1 MVIYMSDNNNYG
13 NSSSNE
19 IITLSDVE
27 ARRSVDDFFGG
38 DTRDGLSPLKE
49 NYDFGVRNGLRK
61 IIASKNQE

>member
-27 ARRSVDDFFGG
+27 TRRSVDDFFGG
-38 DTRDGLSPLKE
+38 DIRDCLTPLKE
-49 NYDFGVRNGLRK
+49 GYDFGVRNGLRR
-61 IIASKNQE
+61 IIA